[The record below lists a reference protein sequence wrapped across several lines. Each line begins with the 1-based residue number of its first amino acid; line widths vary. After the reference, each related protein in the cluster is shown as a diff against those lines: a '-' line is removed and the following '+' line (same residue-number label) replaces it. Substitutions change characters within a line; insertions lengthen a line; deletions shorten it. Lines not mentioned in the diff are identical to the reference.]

1 MFFAMLLLFSKVYQI
16 FTNTVAGLSLVI
28 LMFDFSDLGIQKQEL
43 YEMTENILS
52 NSTIDAIAISCSST
66 TGLLDIFCTC
76 FLAMVIILNVSGNS
90 CVFMLVARSR
100 MLRKLPSN
108 VFLASLA
115 LADILIGI
123 FILPIKVKQSV
134 HNQLFCMSRETCW
147 FYFLI
152 DTFLSVC
159 SITLLL
165 VIAIDQFF
173 AIRFPYKYQL
183 FMNKRKMYT
192 VLAGTWI
199 YSFLWCILFSFN
211 WGNPKETGL
220 KYSKQE
226 SFCIEN
232 KKHYFVSVYLIIFFM
247 PMMII
252 VVTYSYIY
260 FIALRH
266 IRVVAANEVNSGDS
280 KKNYKRR

>member
-52 NSTIDAIAISCSST
+52 NSTIDTIAISCSST
-66 TGLLDIFCTC
+66 TGLLDIFYTC

-134 HNQLFCMSRETCW
+134 HNQLLHSR
-147 FYFLI
+147 
-152 DTFLSVC
+152 
-159 SITLLL
+159 
-165 VIAIDQFF
+165 
-173 AIRFPYKYQL
+173 
-183 FMNKRKMYT
+183 
-192 VLAGTWI
+192 
-199 YSFLWCILFSFN
+199 
-211 WGNPKETGL
+211 
-220 KYSKQE
+220 
-226 SFCIEN
+226 
-232 KKHYFVSVYLIIFFM
+232 
-247 PMMII
+247 
-252 VVTYSYIY
+252 
-260 FIALRH
+260 
-266 IRVVAANEVNSGDS
+266 
-280 KKNYKRR
+280 